1 MKVLLAD
8 DDPYLQDVTSYALRR
23 EGFNVLAATDGQQA
37 LRQWET
43 ERPDIVLLDVN
54 MPKLNGFEVCRQIRQ
69 GSETPIIMLTA
80 SSDEEDIVRGLQL
93 GADDYVTKPFSPR
106 QLVARMRA
114 TLRRTLAQGYD
125 RPARNVRV
133 GDLVLDVDS
142 HEVTKG
148 GALVQLTPL
157 EFRILHL
164 LAMNEGRVIPYARL
178 VEHAWG
184 YEGGDSYL
192 LKTHIYHLRRKLALP
207 PQGPGG
213 IRAVSGVG
221 YSLTKGAAMPAL
233 DGTG

>member
-1 MKVLLAD
+1 MKMLLAD
-8 DDPYLQDVTSYALRR
+8 DDPYLQDVTTYALRR
-23 EGFNVLAATDGQQA
+23 EGFTVLAATDGQQA

-43 ERPDIVLLDVN
+43 GRPDIVLLDVN

-69 GSETPIIMLTA
+69 ASETPIIMLTA
-80 SSDEEDIVRGLQL
+80 ASGEDDIVRGLQL
-93 GADDYVTKPFSPR
+93 GADDYVTQRFSPR
-106 QLVARMRA
+106 QLAARMHA
-114 TLRRTLAQGYD
+114 VLRRTLSQGYD
-125 RPARNVRV
+125 RPARDIRV

-207 PQGPGG
+207 PKGPGG

-221 YSLTKGAAMPAL
+221 YSLMKGVVAPAADRP
-233 DGTG
+233 